1 MLLWHTTTTLVEFD
15 ALTSTDEFFECKP
28 SLGMY
33 TQLEASMASNTVI
46 EPWLLVTIYTIKLL
60 VEAPKLDCR
69 RTQYIIQLLVVIVVK
84 VMGDGDWMD
93 GDVSEVEVRGS
104 DVVAIRTPFQ
114 LGYPGE

>member
-1 MLLWHTTTTLVEFD
+1 
-15 ALTSTDEFFECKP
+15 
-28 SLGMY
+28 
-33 TQLEASMASNTVI
+33 MASNTVI

-93 GDVSEVEVRGS
+93 GDVSEVECVGVMLLLS
-104 DVVAIRTPFQ
+104 GLPFNWAIQVSKDLSKQGTQVVEVNGGRRENI
-114 LGYPGE
+114 